1 MNNLIH
7 NVANMVPALYHA
19 LPITL
24 LVVIAAM
31 SILLRWFVRLTPAC
45 RRDVIELVRALRKR

>member
-7 NVANMVPALYHA
+7 TVASMVPALYHA
-19 LPITL
+19 LPNTL
-24 LVVIAAM
+24 LAVIVAM

-45 RRDVIELVRALRKR
+45 RRDVIELVRAFRKR